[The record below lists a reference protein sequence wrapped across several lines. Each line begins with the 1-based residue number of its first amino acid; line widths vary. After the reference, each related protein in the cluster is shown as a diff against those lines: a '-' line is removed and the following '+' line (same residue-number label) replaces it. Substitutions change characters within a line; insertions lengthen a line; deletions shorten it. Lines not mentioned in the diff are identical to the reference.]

1 MSLEP
6 IEPNL
11 EDLEGRL
18 GRAKKSFEDKQKP
31 PKTGGGKAISIA
43 LQMSIE
49 FVLAIVIG
57 TGIGWGIDQ
66 FFGTMPW
73 FLIVFF
79 FIGSAAGIKNIFRA
93 ADAMQKHQPRQN
105 EEGDGSKNP

>member
-6 IEPNL
+6 REL
-11 EDLEGRL
+11 SLKDLEVRL
-18 GRAKKSFEDKQKP
+18 GLAKKSFEDKHRP

-49 FVLAIVIG
+49 FILAIVIG

-66 FFGTMPW
+66 YFGTIPW

-79 FIGSAAGIKNIFRA
+79 FIGSAAGMKNIFRA
-93 ADAMQKHQPRQN
+93 AETMQKYQPNQT
-105 EEGDGSKNP
+105 EEGDGPKNP